1 MAADADADSDYT
13 EFVRTRSTALLR
25 TAYLLT
31 GDRGLAEDLVQTA
44 LTKVYLSWGRIR
56 DRAAIE
62 AYARRTLVTTA
73 TSWWRRRS
81 WRSERPSGDDL
92 PDFAVPAGT
101 DEVDERARVWAC
113 VQALPPRQR
122 AVIVLRYYEDLT
134 ESQTAEFLGCAV
146 GTVKTQA
153 HRAMKRL
160 RLSLGESAAESWCE
174 NTADRIV
181 SEARHE

>member
-1 MAADADADSDYT
+1 MAADADVEYT
-13 EFVRTRSTALLR
+13 EFVRARSTALLR

-44 LTKVYLSWGRIR
+44 LTKVYLAWGRIR
-56 DRAAIE
+56 DRGSVE

-73 TSWWRRRS
+73 TSWWRLRS
-81 WRSERPSGDDL
+81 WRRERPSGDLL
-92 PDFAVPAGT
+92 PDVAVPAGT
-101 DEVDERARVWAC
+101 DAVDERAHVWAC

-134 ESQTAEFLGCAV
+134 EVQTAEALGCAV

-153 HRAMKRL
+153 HRAIERL
-160 RLSLGESAAESWCE
+160 RLSLGESVAESWRD
-174 NTADRIV
+174 NAAARIV
-181 SEARHE
+181 SEAP